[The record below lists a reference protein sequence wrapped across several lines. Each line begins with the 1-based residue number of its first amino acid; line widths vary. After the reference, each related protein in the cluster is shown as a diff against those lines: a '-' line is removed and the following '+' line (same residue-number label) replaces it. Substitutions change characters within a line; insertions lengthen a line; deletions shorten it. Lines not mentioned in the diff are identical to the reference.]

1 MGYLQRFDA
10 RATRLIGDIPDSY
23 RPVMAD
29 LTFLGE
35 PPVVLVIGLGGFLT
49 AVHRQQSAITRAFI
63 YAAVAFVINTVLKL
77 VLHRRRPLGRIV
89 QTLGVPSY
97 SFPSGHAFGT
107 AIFYGLFAYL
117 DFRYLAQ
124 PAAGIIAGLLVL
136 FIALIGV
143 SRVYLGAHYPSDVLA
158 GWLLGLI
165 SLLVVIALAFN

>member
-10 RATRLIGDIPDSY
+10 RATRLIGDIPEGY
-23 RPVMAD
+23 HLVMSA

-35 PPVVLVIGLGGFLT
+35 PPVVLIISFGSFLT
-49 AVHRQQSAITRAFI
+49 AVRHHQSSITRAFI
-63 YAAVAFVINTVLKL
+63 YAAVAFAVNTVLKL
-77 VLHRRRPLGRIV
+77 VLHRRRPLGRTV

-107 AIFYGLFAYL
+107 VIFYGLFAYL
-117 DFRYLAQ
+117 DFRYLGQ
-124 PAAGIIAGLLVL
+124 PLADIIAGLLIL
-136 FIALIGV
+136 FIIFIGV

-165 SLLVVIALAFN
+165 SLFAVIALAFS